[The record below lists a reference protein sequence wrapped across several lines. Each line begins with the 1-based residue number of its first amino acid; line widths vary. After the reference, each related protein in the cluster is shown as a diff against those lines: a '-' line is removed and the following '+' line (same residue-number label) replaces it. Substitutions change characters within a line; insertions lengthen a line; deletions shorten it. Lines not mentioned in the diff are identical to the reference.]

1 MSVRGQCVVQSA
13 TLRGVEAVPVDVEVV
28 MANGIPGFS
37 IVGLAD
43 ASVQESRE
51 RVKAAL
57 RSCGFSLPASKVVV
71 NLAPGVLR
79 KTGSGFDLPIAAG
92 ILCASGQLDPRAVR
106 GQLFVGE
113 LSLEGAVRPVAGLL
127 AYALCAQRLGVD
139 LVCAPVDQ
147 GFVALDGLV
156 RRAAKSLAGFRT
168 GPFPA
173 VAGAAKPSS
182 APALDF
188 RDIAGHDMAKRALQI
203 AAAGG
208 HGVLMTGPPGSGKTM
223 LASRL
228 PSILPPLSEA
238 EAIETAVVHSVA
250 GEEVEPILGGV
261 RPFRSPHHSA
271 TLAGLVGG
279 GSPLRPGEI
288 SLANNGVLFLDE
300 LAEFSPSV
308 LQGIRQPLESGRI
321 TLTRADGNVDFPA
334 RFMLV
339 AATNPCPCGYYGD
352 EEEPCTCTHRQM
364 QLYRNRIGGPI
375 MDRIDVH
382 IAVRRIPPGEVLA
395 TGHGTSS
402 EELRRDVLRAREFA
416 SWRRARNGED
426 DKALTSEAL
435 VRACALTTQDE
446 GFLEGAAKA
455 GRLSGRAIMRT
466 LASGGEGFPSA
477 LESVAQPPDR
487 LYVVGDPFALQEGI
501 AIVGARR
508 ATPYGRGCAKRFA
521 ALAARRGIVVVS
533 GGARGCDAAAHAAAL
548 EEGGRTVAFL
558 GGGCDR
564 LYPAEHEGLFQ
575 RIVDEGGAV
584 VSEHAWDEDPKPYR
598 FRLRNR
604 LIAGLARA
612 TLIVEAGLPSGT
624 FSTADEALAANR
636 DVLVVPGAITA
647 VSSRGAN
654 RLIYQGATP
663 VIDDETFEDA
673 LFSLFGCLKQETVP
687 SVERTGAPRADEP
700 SNPVADALRAEP
712 LSMEQLYAI
721 AASSCGGEDARSWL
735 MERLVEAELAGTVAR
750 HPDGRWGPAVR

>member
-1 MSVRGQCVVQSA
+1 M
-13 TLRGVEAVPVDVEVV
+13 
-28 MANGIPGFS
+28 
-37 IVGLAD
+37 
-43 ASVQESRE
+43 
-51 RVKAAL
+51 KAAL

-168 GPFPA
+168 GLFPA
-173 VAGAAKPSS
+173 VDGAAKPSS

-308 LQGIRQPLESGRI
+308 LQGIRQPLESGRV

-352 EEEPCTCTHRQM
+352 EEEPCTCTHRQDAALP
-364 QLYRNRIGGPI
+364 QPHRRTHHGP
-375 MDRIDVH
+375 H
-382 IAVRRIPPGEVLA
+382 RRIQDPAREVL
-395 TGHGTSS
+395 HGTT
-402 EELRRDVLRAREFA
+402 RAAR
-416 SWRRARNGED
+416 RRAG
-426 DKALTSEAL
+426 
-435 VRACALTTQDE
+435 VRVVAARAKRGGRQGAHGRRLSGPAPPTTQDP
-446 GFLEGAAKA
+446 GFEGAVKN
-455 GRLSGRAIMRT
+455 RGRAIMRT
-466 LASGGEGFPSA
+466 LALARTIADMEESA
-477 LESVAQPPDR
+477 RVERSHLCE
-487 LYVVGDPFALQEGI
+487 
-501 AIVGARR
+501 AIG
-508 ATPYGRGCAKRFA
+508 
-521 ALAARRGIVVVS
+521 
-533 GGARGCDAAAHAAAL
+533 
-548 EEGGRTVAFL
+548 
-558 GGGCDR
+558 
-564 LYPAEHEGLFQ
+564 
-575 RIVDEGGAV
+575 
-584 VSEHAWDEDPKPYR
+584 
-598 FRLRNR
+598 FRLR
-604 LIAGLARA
+604 
-612 TLIVEAGLPSGT
+612 E
-624 FSTADEALAANR
+624 
-636 DVLVVPGAITA
+636 
-647 VSSRGAN
+647 
-654 RLIYQGATP
+654 
-663 VIDDETFEDA
+663 
-673 LFSLFGCLKQETVP
+673 
-687 SVERTGAPRADEP
+687 
-700 SNPVADALRAEP
+700 
-712 LSMEQLYAI
+712 
-721 AASSCGGEDARSWL
+721 GES
-735 MERLVEAELAGTVAR
+735 
-750 HPDGRWGPAVR
+750 